1 MCVWACACVR
11 VSESAREKERE
22 FPLKAL
28 ATFERLQPN
37 KRFEIQ
43 NDKSSELKICQKHK
57 IHGRKMPQS
66 PGSSANKWLADR
78 YSYRKWPL

>member
-1 MCVWACACVR
+1 MKKPLGEKRDSQHVR
-11 VSESAREKERE
+11 VSMCVRACERESAREKERE

-43 NDKSSELKICQKHK
+43 NDKSSELKICLKHK
-57 IHGRKMPQS
+57 RQ
-66 PGSSANKWLADR
+66 NKAA
-78 YSYRKWPL
+78 KPEF